1 MRKHKLFVVAG
12 AALLGAALS
21 ACGGGGA
28 AVAPKVSYII
38 DENNPVYKVI
48 KQAEKMDAKDL
59 YKKAMEEINGKD
71 FTGIGNSSRGKTAKE
86 YFINYLKGLD
96 KDGNPSEE
104 IKKAFPYADAN
115 FNCNINWTQP
125 KENSIFTMIDTDVKS
140 SNHVISMTLIQDANQ
155 IAAKEI
161 NTGNFYN
168 YVPKEWKGEE
178 SNKEPFALQ
187 SLNKIFE
194 FNNLDKS
201 KTFKNCWDFVRTG
214 ETPMFMAPQSE
225 PVGRNWLIMLTQKKY
240 SDILMNAAK
249 ALEGAEKE
257 RIEKE
262 ANGLAAKATEFKLDA
277 ESGKYGLAFAKLWL
291 SQYAVRTDDGPICNE
306 LVTSAAA
313 GSSACIVYSKLRSI
327 TESDTS
333 SKKNVTVAAYQDGY
347 KGIGGY
353 MYKHYLQVLKTSPYP
368 WTSCAFIHFM
378 TCTHDG
384 FAAWGKDIGG
394 YCSNTTQGVNQD
406 HSKDGGEEFPV
417 LNDKGYDWW
426 VGTGEGKGNLVV
438 EDGAYCASVEL
449 TVGTWLDTLK

>member
-1 MRKHKLFVVAG
+1 MKNKKLFVVAG
-12 AALLGAALS
+12 MALVGAALS
-21 ACGGGGA
+21 ACGGGGQA
-28 AVAPKVSYII
+28 AAPKVSYII
-38 DENNPVYKVI
+38 DENNAVYKVI
-48 KQAEKMDAKDL
+48 KQAESMDAKDL
-59 YKKAMEEINGKD
+59 YKKAMEEINGKT

-96 KDGNPSEE
+96 KDGNASAD
-104 IKKAFPYADAN
+104 IRAAFPYYDEN
-115 FNCNINWTQP
+115 FSCDINWTQP
-125 KENSIFTMIDTDVKS
+125 KENSIFTMIDTDIKS
-140 SNHVISMTLIQDANQ
+140 ANHTISMTLIQDANQ

-168 YVPKEWKGEE
+168 YVPKEWTGSED
-178 SNKEPFALQ
+178 NREPFALQ

-194 FNNLDKS
+194 FNNLGN

-214 ETPMFMAPQSE
+214 ETPMFMTPASE
-225 PVGRNWLIMLTQKKY
+225 PVGRNWLIMCTQKKY
-240 SDILMNAAK
+240 SDILMDAAK
-249 ALEGAEKE
+249 QLTGTEKE
-257 RIEKE
+257 RIDKA
-262 ANGLAAKATEFKLDA
+262 ANDLASKASEFGLDSN
-277 ESGKYGLAFAKLWL
+277 SGKYGLAFAKLWID
-291 SQYAVRTDDGPICNE
+291 QYAARTDDGPICNE
-306 LVTSAAA
+306 LVTNAAA

-327 TESDTS
+327 EETETS
-333 SKKNVTVAAYQDGY
+333 SKKNITVAAYQDGF

-394 YCSNTTQGVNQD
+394 YCSNTTPGVNQD
-406 HSKDGGEEFPV
+406 HSHDGGEEYPV

-449 TVGTWLDTLK
+449 TVGTWIDTMK